1 MIPVSKLKTIA
12 AAAAL
17 AAGAAGAFWTVKK
30 IKSAYHLELENCTNE
45 TLNIYLGT
53 EVAPDAIVFENFLP
67 GEKRFIDL
75 TLLPLLE
82 HDVVYIRFPETADR
96 AGYKRTLIYDTEEC
110 HSPMH
115 GMIVDYGDGNYDVK
129 LVRVG

>member
-12 AAAAL
+12 AVAAL
-17 AAGAAGAFWTVKK
+17 AAGAAGAAVAVKK
-30 IKSAYHLELENCTNE
+30 LASAYHLELENCTAE
-45 TLNIYLGT
+45 T
-53 EVAPDAIVFENFLP
+53 APDAIVFENFLP
-67 GEKRFIDL
+67 GEKRYIDL
-75 TLLPLLE
+75 TLLPLTE
-82 HDVVYIRFPETADR
+82 HDVVYIRFPDTMDR

-115 GMIVDYGDGNYDVK
+115 GMIVDYGDSNYDVK